1 MTEASWTMLREVLAE
16 RYDELCR
23 RLAVRLGSKEA
34 ARETLHET
42 WLHLRSGNDP
52 GEVQRPFG
60 YLLRTALNV
69 AISRERTEQR
79 RNKRLEVVDMLELA
93 DPAPGPEREAE
104 ARRQVEFL
112 EQVLRELTPRRRAIL
127 LASRIEG
134 VPLRR
139 IAEHLGLSQR
149 FVEMEL
155 KAALEYCAQR
165 FSKKITRR
173 FGPRSKETS
182 S

>member
-1 MTEASWTMLREVLAE
+1 MTEASWIMLREVLAE

-42 WLHLRSGNDP
+42 WLHLRSEGQV
-52 GEVQRPFG
+52 GEIERPFG
-60 YLLRTALNV
+60 YLLRTALNL

-79 RNKRLEVVDMLELA
+79 RNKHLAMVDMLDLV
-93 DPAPGPEREAE
+93 DPAPGPDRETE

-112 EQVLRELTPRRRAIL
+112 EQVLQELTPRRRAIL
-127 LASRIEG
+127 LASRVEG
-134 VPLRR
+134 VPLKR

-155 KAALEYCAQR
+155 KAGLEYCAQR
-165 FSKKITRR
+165 FSKTITRR
-173 FGPRSKETS
+173 FGPRSKEAS